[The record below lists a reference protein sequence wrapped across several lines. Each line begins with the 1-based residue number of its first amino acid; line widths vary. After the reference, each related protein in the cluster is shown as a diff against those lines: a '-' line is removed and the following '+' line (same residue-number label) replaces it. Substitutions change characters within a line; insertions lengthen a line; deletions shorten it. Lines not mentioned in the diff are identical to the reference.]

1 MTKTLTYKM
10 GALLGTEEVE
20 VEQTQTNDS
29 TELGDGLYAVLGN
42 DSAGQDFM
50 FYYDN
55 NGILRGE
62 VPILY
67 YRAHRLLFRDN
78 IMYFSASTHDIVGM
92 NNLGQIVKFY
102 NTTDKYLLHHDY
114 AMDDDGNL
122 VVLAT
127 DTTKTTMQDQII
139 TIDGDSGEITN
150 VVDMTDLYSSYEES
164 TATATMGTKATD
176 NSSSASA
183 TTGKASESTAD
194 SDSTKKDW
202 LHLNTIQLTGDG
214 SAILSSRETS
224 TIIKISDVEG
234 DPSIDYMIGE
244 SSFWEGTDYSQYL
257 LTKDTSDGDWPS
269 TGGQHSVTYVEDA
282 SLPDGQYYLYL
293 FDNNFGLS
301 NTRPDYSWTD
311 NIEGINTGYTEDTNS
326 NYYKYLVDENAGT
339 YKLVNPFEV
348 PYSSIVSSAE
358 EYSDGTIVIDSG
370 MKGTWGVYS
379 DDGTLIQQYKMKILQ
394 SMIYRVYKYDF
405 AGFYFAS

>member
-1 MTKTLTYKM
+1 
-10 GALLGTEEVE
+10 
-20 VEQTQTNDS
+20 
-29 TELGDGLYAVLGN
+29 
-42 DSAGQDFM
+42 
-50 FYYDN
+50 
-55 NGILRGE
+55 
-62 VPILY
+62 
-67 YRAHRLLFRDN
+67 
-78 IMYFSASTHDIVGM
+78 MYFSASTHDIVGM

-311 NIEGINTGYTEDTNS
+311 NIEGIDTGYTEGTNS